1 MSEQKKDVIDLVEVF
16 KLLKSKKKVFFIVLP
31 IVFVLSCLYIFPQ
44 PRYYR
49 CNVTLAPEAT
59 GENVAGGLS
68 SLASQFGVNLGG
80 SSQDA
85 IYPLL
90 YPELVES
97 NEFIIGLLGI
107 KVTT

>member
-49 CNVTLAPEAT
+49 CSVTLAPEAT
-59 GENVAGGLS
+59 SENIAGGLS
-68 SLASQFGVNLGG
+68 SLA
-80 SSQDA
+80 
-85 IYPLL
+85 
-90 YPELVES
+90 
-97 NEFIIGLLGI
+97 
-107 KVTT
+107 

>member
-59 GENVAGGLS
+59 GENVAGGPS
-68 SLASQFGVNLGG
+68 PLA
-80 SSQDA
+80 
-85 IYPLL
+85 
-90 YPELVES
+90 
-97 NEFIIGLLGI
+97 
-107 KVTT
+107 